1 MPSASTMAV
10 ASASL
15 ATLAFVS
22 PTVAPHTTAARS
34 ASASAVGAASQG
46 QSGYAG
52 KAAMAG
58 AKPYHI
64 TRGEMLLAEGTPTAK
79 FQLGEEGRR
88 EKRKV
93 KSTRAARVA
102 MNAAKVDSV
111 CILGCSGAVGQE
123 IGGTTATPEMLKCL
137 EDRDFPTEKVRLFGN
152 RSAGSTVS
160 SKKFGDIA
168 PWVEGFSLEAVQEC
182 DICLMAVSG
191 DFSKEWAPKI
201 LGCTS
206 SGAKH
211 DEHFERIAGG
221 PKNTQVI
228 DNSSAWRYDED
239 KPLVIPEINGEGR
252 VGEPLIANPNCTT
265 AVGAMALW
273 PIHQKYK
280 LKKVLMS
287 TYQAASGAGAEG
299 MAELENGLA
308 TWVKD
313 GAVPKPEFFAHQLPF
328 NVIPQIDKFQE
339 NGYTKEEM
347 KVTWE
352 LQKIFGLDDD
362 VKVACT
368 AVRVPTLR
376 AHSESITV
384 ETEEPISPDDVREL
398 LKSAPGVKVVDE
410 PGSLKYPMPLNATG
424 NYDVEVGRIRQSIV
438 FGEKGIEFFVS
449 GDQLLRGAALN
460 AVIIAENAVKAHA

>member
-1 MPSASTMAV
+1 MALGGF
-10 ASASL
+10 S
-15 ATLAFVS
+15 
-22 PTVAPHTTAARS
+22 AAR
-34 ASASAVGAASQG
+34 
-46 QSGYAG
+46 
-52 KAAMAG
+52 
-58 AKPYHI
+58 
-64 TRGEMLLAEGTPTAK
+64 GTPSS
-79 FQLGEEGRR
+79 
-88 EKRKV
+88 RKHAG
-93 KSTRAARVA
+93 TRAARAVA
-102 MNAAKVDSV
+102 LQASKVDTV
-111 CILGCSGAVGQE
+111 CIVGCSGAVGK
-123 IGGTTATPEMLKCL
+123 EMLKCL

-152 RSAGSTVS
+152 RSAGSTVAS
-160 SKKFGDIA
+160 KFGDIV
-168 PWVEGFSLEAVQEC
+168 VEKFSVEAVQEC
-182 DICLMAVSG
+182 EICLMAVSG
-191 DFSKEWAPKI
+191 DFSLEWAPK
-201 LGCTS
+201 
-206 SGAKH
+206 
-211 DEHFERIAGG
+211 IAGG

-228 DNSSAWRYDED
+228 DNSSAWRYDKD
-239 KPLVIPEINGEGR
+239 KPLVIPEINGDGL
-252 VGEPLIANPNCTT
+252 VSEPLIANPNCTT

-313 GAVPKPEFFAHQLPF
+313 GEVPKPEFFAHQLPF

-384 ETEEPISPDDVREL
+384 ETEEPIKPDDVREL

-410 PGSLKYPMPLNATG
+410 PDSLKYPMPLNATG

-438 FGEKGIEFFVS
+438 FGDNGIEFFLS

-460 AVIIAENAVKAHA
+460 AVIIAENAVKTR